1 MKLIRDKYVNIIDKS
16 ELDVT
21 QKSPEQKLNLIL
33 DKIKEEALEFLESK
47 QRDPKELADLMEV
60 IIAWGQMNDLSFDIV
75 NHLRKEKHKKLGG
88 FENFVVLL
96 NEKEVYENTSSEE
109 HF

>member
-1 MKLIRDKYVNIIDKS
+1 MKLIRDKYVDIIDNA
-16 ELDVT
+16 ELDLT
-21 QKSPEQKLNLIL
+21 PKSPEQKLNLIL

-47 QRDPKELADLMEV
+47 QKDPEELADLMEV

-88 FENFVVLL
+88 FENFVVLN
-96 NEKEVYENTSSEE
+96 NEKSPGESSEE
-109 HF
+109 HY